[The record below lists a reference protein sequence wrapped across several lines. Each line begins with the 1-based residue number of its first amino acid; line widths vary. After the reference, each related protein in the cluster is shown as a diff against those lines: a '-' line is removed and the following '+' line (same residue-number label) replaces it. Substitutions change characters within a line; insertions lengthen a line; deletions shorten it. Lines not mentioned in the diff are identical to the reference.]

1 MPGGAVAIVPSVP
14 PGFFFQNMQH
24 YHDVHPADFDRLT
37 SDELRGR
44 FLLRSLFRAG
54 TQRLNYW
61 DVDRT
66 VIGGIVPTADSITL
80 ETPPNLAAGSFC
92 ERRELGI
99 INLGQAGTVQV
110 GSESFEL
117 GPQDGLY
124 LGRGSATPV
133 FASADPAKPAQFYL
147 LSYPAHTAYPTRML
161 RFADIAG
168 ASFGSPDTA
177 NERTIYKYF
186 APGLVQTCQLVM
198 GLTIIARGSVWNT
211 MPPHTHL
218 RRSEVYCYCRLAPD
232 AVVMHFMGPPTATRN
247 LVMRDGDAVISPSWS
262 IHSGAG
268 TGAYAF
274 VWGMGGENQEFS
286 DMDGVAMSDLA

>member
-1 MPGGAVAIVPSVP
+1 
-14 PGFFFQNMQH
+14 MQH
-24 YHDVHPADFDRLT
+24 YHDSHPADLDRLT
-37 SDELRGR
+37 SAGLRER
-44 FLLRSLFRAG
+44 FLLPRLFRAG
-54 TQRLNYW
+54 EQRLVYW

-66 VIGGIVPTADSITL
+66 VIGGVVPTTTPIAL

-99 INLGQAGTVQV
+99 INLGGAGTVEV
-110 GSESFEL
+110 GGETFEL
-117 GPQDGLY
+117 SRQDGLY

-133 FASADPAKPAQFYL
+133 FGSTSVDAPAQFYL
-147 LSYPAHTAYPTRML
+147 LSYPAHVSHPTRVV
-161 RFADIAG
+161 RFAEITGDVLG
-168 ASFGSPDTA
+168 GSDTA

-186 APGLVQTCQLVM
+186 GPGLVATCQLVM
-198 GLTIIARGSVWNT
+198 GVTVIARGSVWNT

-218 RRSEVYCYCRLAPD
+218 RRSEVYCYFQVSAD
-232 AVVMHFMGPPTATRN
+232 SVVMHFMGPPSATRH

-274 VWGMGGENQEFS
+274 VWGMGGENQDFS
-286 DMDGVAMSDLA
+286 DMQPAPIRTLA

>member
-1 MPGGAVAIVPSVP
+1 
-14 PGFFFQNMQH
+14 MQL
-24 YHDVHPADFDRLT
+24 YHDSHPADFDRLT
-37 SDELRGR
+37 SAQLKER
-44 FLLRSLFRAG
+44 FLLPRLFRAG
-54 TQRLNYW
+54 EQRLNYW

-66 VIGGIVPTADSITL
+66 VIGGVVPTTTAITL
-80 ETPPNLAAGSFC
+80 RTPPNLAAGSFC

-99 INLGQAGTVQV
+99 INLGGAGSVVV
-110 GSESFEL
+110 GDQTYEL

-133 FASADPAKPAQFYL
+133 FSSASAETPAQFYL
-147 LSYPAHTAYPTRML
+147 LSYPAHASHPTQQV
-161 RFADIAG
+161 RFSEIAG
-168 ASFGSPDTA
+168 NALGSSDTA
-177 NERTIYKYF
+177 NQRTIYKYF
-186 APGLVQTCQLVM
+186 APGLVTTCQLVM
-198 GLTIIARGSVWNT
+198 GLTVIAPGSVWNT

-232 AVVMHFMGPPTATRN
+232 SVVMHFMGPPTATRH

-262 IHSGAG
+262 IHAGAG

-286 DMDGVAMSDLA
+286 DMDAVAMTDLA